1 MSQYY
6 DNSQWPAGGQNS
18 WDQTPPA
25 RSGRCPN
32 TSPCRPLGFRA
43 PAVSNM
49 LKLGASSAVPR
60 EEPAAFLYQLEEVD
74 RAIDNLQKSGKMFGG
89 MPGGPRRE
97 FPPRHRNAPRPRRN
111 DLSYRPSTLGNAQGN
126 AGNRTSTTNA

>member
-25 RSGRCPN
+25 RSGWCPHPSV
-32 TSPCRPLGFRA
+32 SPTEHSKSRRSA
-43 PAVSNM
+43 NM
-49 LKLGASSAVPR
+49 LNLGASSAVPR

-97 FPPRHRNAPRPRRN
+97 FPPRHRNAPRPRRT
-111 DLSYRPSTLGNAQGN
+111 DLSYRPSTLGIAQGN
-126 AGNRTSTTNA
+126 VGKQDFHH

>member
-25 RSGRCPN
+25 RS
-32 TSPCRPLGFRA
+32 
-43 PAVSNM
+43 
-49 LKLGASSAVPR
+49 GASSAVPR

-111 DLSYRPSTLGNAQGN
+111 DLSYRPSTLGNPQGN
-126 AGNRTSTTNA
+126 VGNRTSTTNA